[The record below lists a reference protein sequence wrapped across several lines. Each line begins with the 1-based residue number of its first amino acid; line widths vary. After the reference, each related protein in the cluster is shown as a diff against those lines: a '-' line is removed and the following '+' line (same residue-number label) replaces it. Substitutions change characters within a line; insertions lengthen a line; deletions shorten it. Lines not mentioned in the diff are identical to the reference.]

1 MKAAYL
7 NKINSPLII
16 SDSIKFNKLEYGQV
30 LIKIYYTG
38 ICKSQIF
45 EIYNGRNNKKYIPH
59 LLGHEATGI
68 VIDKHKSVKKVK
80 KKDRVILTWL
90 KCKGIQSKNP
100 VYFDNSKKINS
111 GSVTTFST
119 ISIVSENRLLK
130 LPKDI
135 SFRKGVI
142 LGCAFPTGAGMII
155 NYIKKPTNKKIA
167 FVGLGGVGVSA
178 LLASINL
185 NFKEIY
191 CFELN
196 KKKKNFLI
204 NNIKSKTKII
214 YSSIDIKKVKKYKN
228 YFDFV
233 IENSGSVNGIQDGFK
248 MLKNNG
254 IMVFGSHPHKNKK
267 IKLDPFDFIKGKKI
281 YGSWGGGLD
290 YEKNCNRI
298 FKIFR
303 SIKNFDRL
311 FNQNIYSLDN
321 INNAIQDL
329 KSSKV
334 LRPIVKL

>member
-1 MKAAYL
+1 M
-7 NKINSPLII
+7 
-16 SDSIKFNKLEYGQV
+16 
-30 LIKIYYTG
+30 
-38 ICKSQIF
+38 
-45 EIYNGRNNKKYIPH
+45 
-59 LLGHEATGI
+59 
-68 VIDKHKSVKKVK
+68 
-80 KKDRVILTWL
+80 
-90 KCKGIQSKNP
+90 
-100 VYFDNSKKINS
+100 
-111 GSVTTFST
+111 
-119 ISIVSENRLLK
+119 
-130 LPKDI
+130 
-135 SFRKGVI
+135 
-142 LGCAFPTGAGMII
+142 
-155 NYIKKPTNKKIA
+155 
-167 FVGLGGVGVSA
+167 
-178 LLASINL
+178 
-185 NFKEIY
+185 
-191 CFELN
+191 
-196 KKKKNFLI
+196 I